1 AFSNLSHRER
11 QENRQASS
19 SGGRERARASAPVPT
34 NAATS
39 GSPSMSF
46 RTRRGVTPLVQA
58 SGVPNT
64 PSRPVNSNPT
74 TPAIEAKRIKRPR
87 YNTKE
92 RARKC
97 ITYTGMGRVCTWS
110 EDSNGKALPRCDD
123 YTDRNKKCSD
133 IPFST
138 EILDR
143 YLAALA
149 DTSPAIDVAPVN
161 RLRANFLK
169 AVKRHTQESN

>member
-1 AFSNLSHRER
+1 
-11 QENRQASS
+11 
-19 SGGRERARASAPVPT
+19 
-34 NAATS
+34 
-39 GSPSMSF
+39 MSF

-64 PSRPVNSNPT
+64 PSRLVNSNPT

-97 ITYTGMGRVCTWS
+97 ITYTGIGRVCTWS

-123 YTDRNKKCSD
+123 CTDRNKKYSD

-149 DTSPAIDVAPVN
+149 DTSPTIDIAPVN
-161 RLRANFLK
+161 GPRADFLK
-169 AVKRHTQESN
+169 AVKRHTQESNRAAKDSSKETTLVISSSRDSRRRTGSPRSMVSVVRDR

>member
-1 AFSNLSHRER
+1 
-11 QENRQASS
+11 
-19 SGGRERARASAPVPT
+19 
-34 NAATS
+34 
-39 GSPSMSF
+39 MSF

-58 SGVPNT
+58 SRVPNT

-92 RARKC
+92 RAR
-97 ITYTGMGRVCTWS
+97 RVCTWS

-123 YTDRNKKCSD
+123 CTNRNKKCSD

-149 DTSPAIDVAPVN
+149 DTSPAIDIAPIN
-161 RLRANFLK
+161 GPRADFLK
-169 AVKRHTQESN
+169 AMKRYTQESNRAAKDSSKETTLQQGFSSSYWFTSFDSFRST